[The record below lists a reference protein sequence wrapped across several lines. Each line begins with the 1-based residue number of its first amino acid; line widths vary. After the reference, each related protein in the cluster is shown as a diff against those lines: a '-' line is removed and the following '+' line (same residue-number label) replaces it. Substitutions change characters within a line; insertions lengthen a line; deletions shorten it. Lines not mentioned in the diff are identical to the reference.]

1 MPKSRRASPLSAL
14 RVRACGRVTLD
25 ARAVSIEGA
34 SRAWYDRCVP
44 ASRLARI
51 DYAVTSLVL
60 TDDTAALPTPG
71 HAPARLTDEGY
82 LLADALLAR
91 DGLLE
96 YGDGKE
102 TWYEY
107 RPRPE
112 LAAARATWAAKPI
125 TDKHPAKMV
134 DSKTWAKVA
143 RGVHVS
149 VPEVVDVDGVAYLR
163 AKILITDADVVERA
177 QKFADAG
184 KPVQLS
190 IGFTSVVIPREG
202 DFAGTPYKYVQTEL
216 IGNHTAIVDEGRAGP
231 VCRVLLDGADVPVSA
246 PAEIV
251 WYDHVDVAEK
261 VLTPNAKPGSATA
274 AKPKTDEAGA
284 PDEMVEVPAP
294 DGQPT
299 QLPAWAAAAISKLRA
314 LEGGQ
319 PMPAPAAPSPTPPG
333 APPAPPAPMANAMQ
347 AQPPAPPASPAPPPE
362 KPEDR
367 KESLGELIVARRKL
381 ERLAER
387 VGVDA
392 SKLDESDE
400 DLKRAVIAKRMPHAK
415 VDKLDG
421 AALDAFVDTIAAE
434 PAQPSKPAAKPSP
447 WRLDETADKPAAKV
461 DSANKAVAE
470 YLATQGYGG

>member
-1 MPKSRRASPLSAL
+1 MARALCAPWYH
-14 RVRACGRVTLD
+14 GRVPD
-25 ARAVSIEGA
+25 
-34 SRAWYDRCVP
+34 
-44 ASRLARI
+44 RLARI
-51 DYAVTSLVL
+51 DYAVASLVL
-60 TDDTAALPTPG
+60 TDDASALPTPG

-107 RPRPE
+107 RPRSE
-112 LAAARATWAAKPI
+112 LVAAAVTWACKPI

-134 DSKTWAKVA
+134 DAKTWAKVA

-149 VPEVVDVDGVAYLR
+149 VPEVADVDGVAYLR
-163 AKILITDADVVERA
+163 AKILVTDAALIDRA
-177 QKFADAG
+177 TKLADAG

-202 DFAGTPYKYVQTEL
+202 DFAGTPYAYVQTEL

-251 WYDHVDVAEK
+251 WTRANERDRDPCYTHVDVADK
-261 VLTPNAKPGSATA
+261 LLTPNAKPGSSHA
-274 AKPKTDEAGA
+274 DEAGA
-284 PDEMVEVPAP
+284 PDEMVEVPGP

-319 PMPAPAAPSPTPPG
+319 QPAPPAPSPMPAG

-347 AQPPAPPASPAPPPE
+347 AQPPAPAASPAPPPE

-387 VGVDA
+387 LGVDA
-392 SKLDESDE
+392 AKLDESDE

-434 PAQPSKPAAKPSP
+434 PVQPSKPAAKPSP
-447 WRLDETADKPAAKV
+447 WRLDETADKPAPKV

-470 YLATQGYGG
+470 YLATQGYGS